1 MQSIETTRKSK
12 IKKNINKM
20 KSEHRFTISNDA
32 ISEKDNT
39 VYSETAQDTSI
50 EAPDEVEQEKYQI
63 IKTSIPMLRA

>member
-1 MQSIETTRKSK
+1 
-12 IKKNINKM
+12 M